1 MKFHSGFD
9 DTRGGTLPAKTVVG
23 AGRAPDNP
31 PNRFGQGLDRTITGI
46 GMSAGGML
54 LILAVSI
61 LAAVLLVF
69 LLSAD
74 PAKTLSLFF
83 LGPFRNTY
91 YFGNMLN
98 GAVPL
103 VFGGLGVSIAMRSGN
118 LNLGG
123 EGQVYSGAF
132 VTAVTALALEGAGY
146 AGALAALMAGA
157 FFAGLAAALPGLCKV
172 RWNTNELIT
181 TFLVSNTLILITNYC
196 VTGPFLDPAT
206 SLQSTRKIPG
216 AFHLPLILGP
226 SNLSAAV
233 FFALLAV
240 VLVWVFLYRTRA
252 GYEIRMSGLNLM
264 FARYG
269 GINTDFSV
277 VLSMFLSGALHGIS
291 GGMAVY
297 GTYFSVVKEFS
308 LGLGWNSLAVALIA
322 RSRPA
327 LVIPAAV
334 FFTWIA
340 SGARLAMQF
349 SDVTTE
355 IASIVQSV
363 VFFLVSSAAIR
374 DLFSGRGKPHRVK
387 LYGGKL

>member
-1 MKFHSGFD
+1 MKFRLMSDAG
-9 DTRGGTLPAKTVVG
+9 TARGETSSAKTTVG
-23 AGRAPDNP
+23 AGRAPDSP
-31 PNRFGQGLDRTITGI
+31 PNRFGQGLDRTAADI
-46 GMSAGGML
+46 GMNAGGML
-54 LILAVSI
+54 LILALSL

-69 LLSAD
+69 LLSED

-83 LGPFRNTY
+83 LGPLRNAY

-103 VFGGLGVSIAMRSGN
+103 ILGGLGVSIAMRSGN

-123 EGQVYSGAF
+123 EGQIYSGALAA
-132 VTAVTALALEGAGY
+132 AVTALALEGAGY
-146 AGALAALMAGA
+146 AGALIALIAGA
-157 FFAGLAAALPGLCKV
+157 FFAGLAAAFSGLCKV

-206 SLQSTRKIPG
+206 SLQATRKIPEQ
-216 AFHLPLILGP
+216 FHLPLILSP

-240 VLVWVFLYRTRA
+240 VLVWVFLYRTRP

-269 GINTDFSV
+269 GINTDFSIV
-277 VLSMFLSGALHGIS
+277 VSMFLSGALHGAA
-291 GGMAVY
+291 GGLAVY

-308 LGLGWNSLAVALIA
+308 QGLGWNSLAVALIA
-322 RSRPA
+322 RSKPA
-327 LVIPAAV
+327 PVVPAAL
-334 FFTWIA
+334 FFAWIG

-349 SDVTTE
+349 SDVTME
-355 IASIVQSV
+355 IASVVQSV
-363 VFFLVSSAAIR
+363 VFFLVSCAA
-374 DLFSGRGKPHRVK
+374 LKNFFSGRGK
-387 LYGGKL
+387 L